1 MILVLH
7 YLFSSALLCT
17 GLAMLVRRWLAWSL
31 LSHHLCLA
39 ACLTP
44 NISVLWS
51 SLGSRASS
59 PLLVVLVTHSWLQHY
74 VTLVYL
80 CCCGSGNT
88 LTQYWSDN
96 THADSFC
103 VLGPE
108 GPHEA
113 GGRDYL
119 QHSQQSKLQRG
130 VSGNNLALIA
140 CCNKVYSKVPED
152 FTITEK
158 APTRAIVFY
167 SVLNVRVLI
176 GAFSVIVK
184 S

>member
-1 MILVLH
+1 M
-7 YLFSSALLCT
+7 
-17 GLAMLVRRWLAWSL
+17 
-31 LSHHLCLA
+31 
-39 ACLTP
+39 
-44 NISVLWS
+44 
-51 SLGSRASS
+51 
-59 PLLVVLVTHSWLQHY
+59 
-74 VTLVYL
+74 
-80 CCCGSGNT
+80 
-88 LTQYWSDN
+88 
-96 THADSFC
+96 C

-140 CCNKVYSKVPED
+140 CCNKVYLKVPED